1 MASISSLSGSSSAS
15 SIYGNR
21 NVISGLAS
29 GLDTEALI
37 ENAVSGYQKKIQG
50 LQQQQTKVQ
59 WKQDAMRSIV
69 DKMVNLNRKYTSYT
83 SGTNLSSMS
92 FFNNAVKNSV
102 LGENA
107 SAVSAAGRTNSKV
120 AINSISKLATSA
132 KYTANVS
139 DSDILENFVG
149 KLDADG
155 KLTTS
160 GVGTFDLSEKV
171 DVGSLSGGMTI
182 TYGSSSVYLGF
193 TEKDVYK
200 SAEEMAEGIRDKLG
214 DALVRTGSG
223 EYVKASDRIQVN
235 VDSDG
240 KISFS
245 DKSNAGNSVYISS
258 ADKGI
263 QQKLGISKVGK
274 DTNSFRVGKVYE
286 KQDAATYLDGKTMN
300 VTFNGV
306 SKTISL
312 EGLKKD
318 VNDAYDEWAKKAQE
332 SGGELDI
339 EDSTKRDEIIA
350 KKRKELMNEKFTEKL
365 QNELND
371 AFGEDKIKV
380 NLKDET
386 VDGKAV
392 NRLSFETK
400 KGDTLSVTTDASTV
414 LGLGDNG
421 LSSYLN
427 TNTKLGDIFKFDY
440 MKKGDVDASEI
451 GEGKKYTV
459 DDEGYLLDKDGT
471 RVIKEKELTI
481 NGKTLKF
488 DDSTTIDS
496 LLNRIGSD
504 KELGV
509 TASYS
514 KLSNQFSIA
523 AKDTGSN
530 SKIEMSGEL
539 AKLFGKVDDDG
550 NLKIE
555 ESQYQK
561 GQDAELNVTVNGETI
576 NMVRDSNVIDFDG
589 MTVTLKD
596 TFGTE
601 KEVPVMVQAEKD
613 GKLLYKEDG
622 SPLLVQATGVD
633 SKPLTQTVKPGD
645 VEPITFESSADADK
659 IVEAIQTFVD
669 DYNAM
674 VTEIRQQYATQP
686 LEKSSTN
693 HTRYMPLTDEDKEG
707 MSEDAIKAYEDKA
720 KQGILFGD
728 TDLSSL
734 HSALRNAITGISMD
748 PDVSYSDNAEFAQM
762 MKDIGIKTNYS
773 GGLTTLEIDTEK
785 LRSAIASDPNRV
797 RDTFAQTRENGAAT
811 DGLMARVKKVV
822 DQYANTS
829 SANPGILISK
839 AGSQYAPLSINNNA
853 FQDQYDRFTEQIE
866 KVQATISDRID
877 YYTRQFTALEQMML
891 QMNSQSSALAGLMGG
906 SSGGY

>member
-29 GLDTEALI
+29 GLDTETLI

-50 LQQQQTKVQ
+50 LQQQQTRVQ

-102 LGENA
+102 LGANA
-107 SAVSAAGRTNSKV
+107 SAVSATGRTNSKV
-120 AINSISKLATSA
+120 AINNIKQLATSA

-139 DSDILENFVG
+139 DSELLSKFAG
-149 KLDADG
+149 TLDGTA
-155 KLTTS
+155 LTTS

-200 SAEEMAEGIRDKLG
+200 SAEEMAEGIRDKLS

-235 VDSDG
+235 VGSDG
-240 KISFS
+240 EISFS

-286 KQDAATYLDGKTMN
+286 KQDAAAYLDGKTMN

-318 VNDAYDEWAKKAQE
+318 VDDAYDEWAEEAQKP
-332 SGGELDI
+332 GGELDGK
-339 EDSTKRDEIIA
+339 DAADRDEIVA

-550 NLKIE
+550 KLELE

-561 GQDAELNVTVNGETI
+561 GQDAILNVTVNGETI
-576 NMVRDSNVIDFDG
+576 DMTRDSNVIDFDG

-596 TFGTE
+596 TFGIE
-601 KEVPVMVQAEKD
+601 KEVPVMVQAKD
-613 GKLLYKEDG
+613 KDNNLLYKEDG
-622 SPLLVQATGVD
+622 SPLLVQATGED
-633 SKPLTQTVKPGD
+633 GKPLTQTVKPGD
-645 VEPITFESSADADK
+645 VEPITFESEADADK